1 MRRQVR
7 DLLRD
12 GVLAPLLTLAGGFVV
27 ARVASVAF
35 DLVAFGLTLPAALVL
50 FVGLGGIRGDGPV
63 EDGEVGLSAWW
74 AALDDPEAWPAF
86 FAGTRRALV
95 YATGLF
101 VLAWVAVAVAPRL
114 P

>member
-12 GVLAPLLTLAGGFVV
+12 GVLAPLLTLAGAFAV
-27 ARVASVAF
+27 ARAAAVAF
-35 DLVAFGLTLPAALVL
+35 DVVAFGLTLLAALVWFL
-50 FVGLGGIRGDGPV
+50 GLGGVRGDGPA
-63 EDGEVGLSAWW
+63 EAGERGLPAWRV
-74 AALDDPEAWPAF
+74 ALGDAERWPTF
-86 FAGTRRALV
+86 FTGIRRALV

-101 VLAWVAVAVAPRL
+101 VLSWVAVAVAPRL